1 MTDIVERLRGN
12 AIGNPARIP
21 WPHRLLHDAAEEI
34 ERLRAALKKAYDE
47 VDLDAMDDNHEL
59 QRQLSKIASITR
71 AALAQGGDNAE

>member
-34 ERLRAALKKAYDE
+34 ERLRAALEFYGPGHQYDAWCCWNAIM
-47 VDLDAMDDNHEL
+47 LA
-59 QRQLSKIASITR
+59 R
-71 AALAQGGDNAE
+71 AALAQGGDK